1 MIPPSVTG
9 CESFALTAR
18 IESPWTGSVYGSGKP
33 WAFVATYV
41 AIEMPPAW
49 KYSTR
54 LYVLPTRWKP
64 AGRSSHSVTEWI
76 ILVEPSQKNDTTIA
90 SPWCGFVGLNPLMST
105 VPFSCSVPFSW
116 LRTMPPAGGDVMLND
131 ALVAPLR
138 PVAMACSVYPM
149 SGLSKL
155 RPENV
160 APPVLAATGFE
171 PEGVAPPG
179 FAPHAIRVEPANVGS
194 GVPAL
199 ASS

>member
-64 AGRSSHSVTEWI
+64 LGRVSQSVTESI
-76 ILVEPSQKNDTTIA
+76 MLVEPSQKNVTTIA
-90 SPWCGFVGLNPLMST
+90 SPRCGFVGLNPLMST

-131 ALVAPLR
+131 ALVAPVR
-138 PVAMACSVYPM
+138 PVAMACRVYPLP
-149 SGLSKL
+149 GLSML
-155 RPENV
+155 RSENV
-160 APPVLAATGFE
+160 ATPFVAAMVFV
-171 PEGVAPPG
+171 PESVPPPG
-179 FAPHAIRVEPANVGS
+179 FAPNAIVIEPAKFGS
-194 GVPAL
+194 VLPAL
-199 ASS
+199 S